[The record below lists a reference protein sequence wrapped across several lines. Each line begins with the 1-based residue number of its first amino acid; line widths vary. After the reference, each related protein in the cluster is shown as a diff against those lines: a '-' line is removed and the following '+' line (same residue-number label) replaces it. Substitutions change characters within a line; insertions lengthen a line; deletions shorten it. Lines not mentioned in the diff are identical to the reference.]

1 MQDYAK
7 ALLAGKKLCVMS
19 EKQFSKLNG
28 KYEKTNVELSNSG
41 KTVVLRCRRS
51 VSTNKLYI
59 LPDEYEKIPP
69 EIKIRLNIKDVRTD
83 TERPSS
89 NVWIFNSVLDFNK
102 YSVVVVS
109 HSAMKVLCAK
119 GGGYSLKIYIADINK
134 EIGGYYI
141 RAENKILIQQSDFDS
156 FSLSTKFRFSLVPTG
171 GGCFSV
177 REVLPVDKQ
186 SQEYHSTGNRKK
198 TRALATQRP
207 HSQNRKKLKIW
218 LVSQVVI
225 DYWIRIGQVYS
236 HTIEMKFRHKGY
248 HRITCVRNP
257 HTSMLYISKEGY
269 CDLPPRAQA
278 MLDCDRYDERALIDK
293 IAKMEHTEE
302 VGRGSIAQ
310 MDQQKRGYTI
320 ASKVQPK
327 IFYFSEKFVGSIER
341 QNERIWNTWLQSK
354 QIFVFED
361 AFAAQILSHADAAEE
376 VQGEA
381 LIRCPFTTSYIIGKE
396 EDGTKLEF
404 FAVLDGNV
412 LCFQQMQDEEADQ
425 SYELR
430 IDQHWTGKQMLDAI
444 GMPLLRDTAMKM
456 LQLYSCLC
464 SATLEQAHDIVA
476 RSEPLLPSG
485 TTPKR
490 DRSEKKEIPDW
501 DVDIYTVT
509 MRREIKKQRRRA
521 KANDSTGPLV
531 RRPHPR
537 RAHWHHYWVGSR
549 MDSESRRLVLKWIP
563 EIVVNQ
569 KEDDLPVR
577 IILVRSNRS
586 VNTDN

>member
-41 KTVVLRCRRS
+41 KMVVLSCRRS

-69 EIKIRLNIKDVRTD
+69 EIKVRLNIKDIRTD
-83 TERPSS
+83 TERPPF
-89 NVWIFNSVLDFNK
+89 NVWILNSVLDFNK

-119 GGGYSLKIYIADINK
+119 GGGYSLKIYIKDINK

-156 FSLSTKFRFSLVPTG
+156 FSLSTKFQFSLVPTG

-177 REVLPVDKQ
+177 REVSPIDKQ
-186 SQEYHSTGNRKK
+186 SQEYHSTGNKKK

-218 LVSQVVI
+218 LVSQAVI

-236 HTIEMKFRHKGY
+236 HTVEMKFRPKGY
-248 HRITCVRNP
+248 HRIACVRNP

-278 MLDCDRYDERALIDK
+278 MLDCDRYDERTLIDK
-293 IAKMEHTEE
+293 IAELNRAKGLGPKAITLT
-302 VGRGSIAQ
+302 
-310 MDQQKRGYTI
+310 DQ
-320 ASKVQPK
+320 SKGDNAIVSKAQPK
-327 IFYFSEKFVGSIER
+327 KSYFSEKFVSSIEQ
-341 QNERIWNTWLQSK
+341 QNKGIWNAWLRCK

-361 AFAAQILSHADAAEE
+361 SFAAQVLSYADAAEE

-381 LIRCPFTTSYIIGKE
+381 IIRCPFTTSYIIGKE

-412 LCFQQMQDEEADQ
+412 LRFQQMQNEEASQ

-430 IDQHWTGKQMLDAI
+430 IDQHWTGKQMLDAM
-444 GMPLLRDTAMKM
+444 GMPLLQDTAMKM

-464 SATLEQAHDIVA
+464 SATLEEATDIVA
-476 RSEPLLPSG
+476 KSEPSLHSS

-501 DVDIYTVT
+501 DVAVYTVT

-521 KANDSTGPLV
+521 KVNDSTAPLV

-549 MDSESRRLVLKWIP
+549 KDTESRRLVLRWIP

-569 KEDDLPVR
+569 KEDDVPVR